1 MRILK
6 RAITISIFA
15 LAFMLFV
22 PTKSKAQDG
31 YISDQEFYDQL
42 APYGTWVQDDYYGDV
57 WIPNVDQ
64 DFRPYATDGYWAQ
77 TEYGNTWVSDYPWGG
92 QLSITAGG
100 IMMIIMGG
108 NGYRATI
115 GHQPGLAGAMAVA
128 IMAGHRWMPV

>member
-1 MRILK
+1 MATGHK
-6 RAITISIFA
+6 RNMATH
-15 LAFMLFV
+15 
-22 PTKSKAQDG
+22 G
-31 YISDQEFYDQL
+31 Y
-42 APYGTWVQDDYYGDV
+42 
-57 WIPNVDQ
+57 
-64 DFRPYATDGYWAQ
+64 Q
-77 TEYGNTWVSDYPWGG
+77 TTRGGG